1 MKKISVIL
9 AVVVAAIMT
18 SCNQSAPNA
27 SLKSD
32 IDTLSYAIGMS
43 QTQGLKDYL
52 VMRMGVDTTYID
64 DFLKGFYESVQAGD
78 NKKKAAYYAGLQ
90 IGQQV
95 SQGMVKNINQMIFGE
110 DSTQTVNEKNIYAG
124 FMAAVAG
131 KFDIMTLDSANN
143 YVQTHMDAIQNA
155 VKEKKYAENREN
167 GEKFMA
173 EIAKKD
179 GVKELGNG
187 VYYEVLTEG
196 NGEVAADT
204 CRVKVHYEGTLI
216 DGTVFDSNMER
227 DPTVFGASQVIP
239 GFKAAL
245 TTMPVGSK
253 WKVYI
258 PQDQAYGAQDMGN
271 IKPFSA
277 LIFTID
283 LISIEKYIELT
294 ISRLHY

>member
-1 MKKISVIL
+1 MKKIGFIL
-9 AVVVAAIMT
+9 SAAVAGVMA
-18 SCNQSAPNA
+18 SCSQSAPNA

-52 VMRMGVDTTYID
+52 VMRMGMDTAYID
-64 DFLKGFYESVQAGD
+64 DFLKGFYESVRSGEDA
-78 NKKKAAYYAGLQ
+78 KKNAYYAGLQ

-110 DSTQTVNEKNIYAG
+110 DSTQTINENNLYAG

-143 YVQTHMDAIQNA
+143 YAQTKMDVVRNA
-155 VKEKKYAENREN
+155 AREKQYADNKKA
-167 GEKFMA
+167 GEDFMA
-173 EIAKKD
+173 TVAKKE
-179 GVKELGNG
+179 GIKELGNG

-196 NGEVAADT
+196 KGEVAADT
-204 CRVKVHYEGTLI
+204 SRVKVKYEGTLT
-216 DGTVFDSNMER
+216 DGTVFDSNMDKE
-227 DPTVFGASQVIP
+227 PTVFGASQVIP

-283 LISIEKYIELT
+283 LLGIEK
-294 ISRLHY
+294 

>member
-1 MKKISVIL
+1 MKKITFFL
-9 AVVVAAIMT
+9 AVALAAVMT

-27 SLKSD
+27 SLKTD

-43 QTQGLKDYL
+43 QTQGLKEYL
-52 VMRMGVDTTYID
+52 SMRMGIDTTLVD
-64 DFLKGFYESVQAGD
+64 DFLKGFYESVKSAD
-78 NKKKAAYYAGLQ
+78 NKKKAAYYAGIQ

-110 DSTQTVNEKNIYAG
+110 DSTQTINEDNVYAG

-131 KFDIMTLDSANN
+131 KFDVMTLDSANN
-143 YVQTHMDAIQNA
+143 YVQTNMETIQNA
-155 VKEKKYAENREN
+155 AKQKAYAENKEA

-173 EIAKKD
+173 EIAKKE
-179 GVKELGNG
+179 GIKELGDG
-187 VYYEVLTEG
+187 VYYEVITEG

-216 DGTVFDSNMER
+216 DGTVFDGNMDGE
-227 DPTVFGASQVIP
+227 PATFGASQVIP

-258 PQDQAYGAQDMGN
+258 PQEQAYGPQDMGN

-277 LIFTID
+277 LIFTIQ
-283 LISIEKYIELT
+283 LEGIEK
-294 ISRLHY
+294 

>member
-1 MKKISVIL
+1 MKKISLIL
-9 AVVVAAIMT
+9 AVVVAAIMA
-18 SCNQSAPNA
+18 SCNQSAPTAN
-27 SLKSD
+27 LKSD

-52 VMRMGVDTTYID
+52 VMRMGVDTTYVD
-64 DFLKGFYESVQAGD
+64 EFLKGFYESAQASKD
-78 NKKKAAYYAGLQ
+78 PKKTAYYAGIQ

-95 SQGMVKNINQMIFGE
+95 SQGMVKNINQMIFGQ
-110 DSTQTVNEKNIYAG
+110 DSTQTINENNVYAG

-131 KFDIMTLDSANN
+131 KFDVMDLDSANN
-143 YVQTHMDAIQNA
+143 YVQTNMETIQNA
-155 VKEKKYAENREN
+155 AKEKAYAENKAA

-173 EIAKKD
+173 EVTGKD
-179 GVKELGNG
+179 GIKELGNG

-196 NGEVAADT
+196 KGEVPADT
-204 CRVKVHYEGTLI
+204 CRVKVHYEGKLI
-216 DGTVFDSNMER
+216 DGTVFDGNMDGE
-227 DPTVFGASQVIP
+227 PTTFGASQVIP

-277 LIFTID
+277 LVFTIQ
-283 LISIEKYIELT
+283 LEGIEK
-294 ISRLHY
+294 

>member
-1 MKKISVIL
+1 MKKISLIL
-9 AVVVAAIMT
+9 AVVMAAILT

-27 SLKSD
+27 SLKTD

-64 DFLKGFYESVQAGD
+64 EFLKGFYESAQSSKD
-78 NKKKAAYYAGLQ
+78 PKKAAYYAGLQ

-95 SQGMVKNINQMIFGE
+95 SGGMVKNINQMIFGE

-131 KFDIMTLDSANN
+131 NFKIMDLDSANN
-143 YVQTHMDAIQNA
+143 YVQTHMDAIQQA
-155 VKEKKYAENREN
+155 AKEKQYGENKKA
-167 GEKFMA
+167 GEEFIA
-173 EIAKKD
+173 NIAKKD

-196 NGEVAADT
+196 KGEVAADS
-204 CRVKVHYEGTLI
+204 CRVKVHYEGKLI
-216 DGTVFDSNMER
+216 DGTVFDSNLER

-253 WKVYI
+253 WIVYI
-258 PQDQAYGAQDMGN
+258 PQDQAYGSQDMGT

-283 LISIEKYIELT
+283 LISIEK
-294 ISRLHY
+294 

>member
-1 MKKISVIL
+1 MKKIGFIL
-9 AVVVAAIMT
+9 SAAVAGVMA
-18 SCNQSAPNA
+18 SCSQSAPNA

-52 VMRMGVDTTYID
+52 VMRMGMDTAYID
-64 DFLKGFYESVQAGD
+64 DFLKGFYESVRSGEDA
-78 NKKKAAYYAGLQ
+78 KKNAYYAGLQ

-110 DSTQTVNEKNIYAG
+110 DSTQTINENNLYAG

-143 YVQTHMDAIQNA
+143 YAQTKMDVVRNA
-155 VKEKKYAENREN
+155 AREKQYADNKKA
-167 GEKFMA
+167 GEDFMA
-173 EIAKKD
+173 TVAKKE
-179 GVKELGNG
+179 GIKELGNG

-196 NGEVAADT
+196 KGEVAADT
-204 CRVKVHYEGTLI
+204 CRVKVKYEGTLT
-216 DGTVFDSNMER
+216 DGTVFDSNMDKE
-227 DPTVFGASQVIP
+227 PTVFGASQVIP

-283 LISIEKYIELT
+283 LLGIEK
-294 ISRLHY
+294 

>member
-1 MKKISVIL
+1 MKKISLFL
-9 AVVVAAIMT
+9 AVAVAVIMA
-18 SCNQSAPNA
+18 SCTQSAPNA
-27 SLKSD
+27 SLKTD

-52 VMRMGVDTTYID
+52 AMRMGVDTTYID
-64 DFLKGFYESVQAGD
+64 DFLKGFYESAQAGD

-124 FMAAVAG
+124 FMSAVAG

-143 YVQTHMDAIQNA
+143 YVQTHMDAIQKA
-155 VKEKKYAENREN
+155 AKEKQFGENKEK

-196 NGEVAADT
+196 TGEVAADT
-204 CRVKVHYEGTLI
+204 SRVKVHYEGTLI
-216 DGTVFDSNMER
+216 DGTVFDSNLER

-258 PQDQAYGAQDMGN
+258 PQDQAYGAQDMGT

-283 LISIEKYIELT
+283 LISIEK
-294 ISRLHY
+294 

>member
-1 MKKISVIL
+1 MKKISIFC
-9 AVVVAAIMT
+9 AVVLAAVMT
-18 SCNQSAPNA
+18 SCNQSAP
-27 SLKSD
+27 STSFKSEL
-32 IDTLSYAIGMS
+32 DTLSYAIGMS

-52 VMRMGVDTTYID
+52 VMRMGVDTAYID
-64 DFLKGFYESVQAGD
+64 EFLKGFYESAKSGED
-78 NKKKAAYYAGLQ
+78 AKKTAYYAGLQ

-110 DSTQTVNEKNIYAG
+110 DSTQTINEKNLYAG

-131 KFDIMTLDSANN
+131 KFDVMTLDSANN
-143 YVQTHMDAIQNA
+143 YAQTKMDVVRNA
-155 VKEKKYAENREN
+155 AREKQYGENKEA

-173 EIAKKD
+173 EVAKKD
-179 GVKELGNG
+179 GVKSLGNG

-196 NGEVAADT
+196 KGEVAADT
-204 CRVKVHYEGTLI
+204 CRVKVHYEGTLT
-216 DGTVFDSNMER
+216 DGTVFDSNLEGE
-227 DPTVFGASQVIP
+227 PTVFGASQVIP

-258 PQDQAYGAQDMGN
+258 PQDQAYGSQDMGK

-283 LISIEKYIELT
+283 LISIEK
-294 ISRLHY
+294 

>member
-1 MKKISVIL
+1 MKKISIIC
-9 AVVVAAIMT
+9 AVVLAAVMT

-27 SLKSD
+27 SFKSEL
-32 IDTLSYAIGMS
+32 DTLSYAIGMS

-64 DFLKGFYESVQAGD
+64 EFLKGFYESAKSGED
-78 NKKKAAYYAGLQ
+78 PKKTAYYAGLQ

-110 DSTQTVNEKNIYAG
+110 DSTQTINEKNLYAG

-131 KFDIMTLDSANN
+131 KFDFMTLDSANT
-143 YVQTHMDAIQNA
+143 YAQTKMDVVRNA
-155 VKEKKYAENREN
+155 AREKAYGENKKK
-167 GEKFMA
+167 GEEFMA
-173 EIAKKD
+173 QIAKKE
-179 GVKELGNG
+179 GIKELGNG

-196 NGEVAADT
+196 TGEVAADT
-204 CRVKVHYEGTLI
+204 CRVKVHYQGTLI
-216 DGTVFDSNMER
+216 DGEEFDSNMNGE
-227 DPTVFGASQVIP
+227 PTVFGASQVIP

-258 PQDQAYGAQDMGN
+258 PQDQAYGSQDMGK

-283 LISIEKYIELT
+283 LISIEK
-294 ISRLHY
+294 

>member
-1 MKKISVIL
+1 MKKISLFL
-9 AVVVAAIMT
+9 AVAVAVIMA
-18 SCNQSAPNA
+18 SCTQSAPNA
-27 SLKSD
+27 SLKTD

-43 QTQGLKDYL
+43 QTQGLKEYL
-52 VMRMGVDTTYID
+52 SARMGIDTTLVD
-64 DFLKGFYESVQAGD
+64 DFLKGFYESVKSSD
-78 NKKKAAYYAGLQ
+78 NKKKAAYYAGIQ

-95 SQGMVKNINQMIFGE
+95 SQGMVKNINQMIFGQ
-110 DSTQTVNEKNIYAG
+110 DSTQTINENNVYAG

-131 KFDIMTLDSANN
+131 KFDVMDLDSANN
-143 YVQTHMDAIQNA
+143 YVQTNMETIQNA
-155 VKEKKYAENREN
+155 AKEKAYAENKAA

-173 EIAKKD
+173 EVAGKD
-179 GVKELGNG
+179 GIKELGNG

-196 NGEVAADT
+196 KGEVPADT
-204 CRVKVHYEGTLI
+204 CRVKVHYEGKLI
-216 DGTVFDSNMER
+216 DGTVFDGNMDGE
-227 DPTVFGASQVIP
+227 PTTFGASQVIP

-277 LIFTID
+277 LVFTIQ
-283 LISIEKYIELT
+283 LEGIEK
-294 ISRLHY
+294 

>member
-1 MKKISVIL
+1 MKKISLLL

-18 SCNQSAPNA
+18 SCNQTPNA
-27 SLKSD
+27 SLKTD

-64 DFLKGFYESVQAGD
+64 EFLKGFYESAKAGED
-78 NKKKAAYYAGLQ
+78 PKKTAYIAGLQ

-95 SQGMVKNINQMIFGE
+95 SQGMMQNINRMIFGE
-110 DSTQTVNEKNIYAG
+110 DTTQTVNEKNIYAG
-124 FMAAVAG
+124 FMSAVAG
-131 KFDIMTLDSANN
+131 KFDIMDLDSANK
-143 YVQTHMDAIQNA
+143 YVQTHMEEIQKA
-155 VKEKKYAENREN
+155 VKEKQFGENKKK
-167 GEKFMA
+167 GEDFMA

-196 NGEVAADT
+196 NGEIPADT
-204 CRVKVHYEGTLI
+204 CRVKVHYEGKLI
-216 DGTVFDSNMER
+216 DDTVFDSNLDK

-245 TTMPVGSK
+245 TSMPVGSK

-283 LISIEKYIELT
+283 LISIEK
-294 ISRLHY
+294 

>member
-9 AVVVAAIMT
+9 AVAVAAIMI
-18 SCNQSAPNA
+18 SCTQSAPNA

-64 DFLKGFYESVQAGD
+64 DFLKGFYESAQAGD

-95 SQGMVKNINQMIFGE
+95 SQGMVKNINQMIFGD

-131 KFDIMTLDSANN
+131 KFSIMTLDSANT

-155 VKEKKYAENREN
+155 VKEKKYAENRKK

-196 NGEVAADT
+196 KGEVAADT

-216 DGTVFDSNMER
+216 DGTVFDSNLER

-258 PQDQAYGAQDMGN
+258 PQDQAYGSQDMGN

-283 LISIEKYIELT
+283 LISIEK
-294 ISRLHY
+294 

>member
-1 MKKISVIL
+1 MKKISLIL
-9 AVVVAAIMT
+9 AVVMAAIMT

-27 SLKSD
+27 NLKTD

-64 DFLKGFYESVQAGD
+64 EFLKGFYESAKAGED
-78 NKKKAAYYAGLQ
+78 PKKTAYIAGLQ

-95 SQGMVKNINQMIFGE
+95 SQGMMQNINRMIFGE

-124 FMAAVAG
+124 FMSAVAG
-131 KFDIMTLDSANN
+131 KFDIMDLDSANS
-143 YVQTHMDAIQNA
+143 YVQTHMEAIQKS
-155 VKEKKYAENREN
+155 VREKAYGENKKA
-167 GEKFMA
+167 GEDYMA

-187 VYYEVLTEG
+187 VFYEVLTEG
-196 NGEVAADT
+196 NGEVPADT

-216 DGTVFDSNMER
+216 DGTVFDSNLSG

-245 TTMPVGSK
+245 TSMPVGSK

-283 LISIEKYIELT
+283 LISIEK
-294 ISRLHY
+294 